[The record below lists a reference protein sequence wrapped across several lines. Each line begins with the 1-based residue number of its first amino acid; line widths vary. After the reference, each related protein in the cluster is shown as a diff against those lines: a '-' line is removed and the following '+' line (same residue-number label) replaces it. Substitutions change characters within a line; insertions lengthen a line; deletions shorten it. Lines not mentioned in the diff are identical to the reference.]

1 MVTFSIGSLMCVAFV
16 FFWRTVASAD
26 VVDDDG
32 PEKGR
37 LLRLS
42 TYFNRQLPDMLD
54 GGADLLSILNNNF

>member
-1 MVTFSIGSLMCVAFV
+1 MCVAFV

-42 TYFNRQLPDMLD
+42 TYFNGHLPDILD